1 MFFTPHF
8 GRALSNCSD
17 SILRA
22 PEAPTLARCQ
32 AQGARKGRLRVC
44 RRQQSMF
51 NKLSESAWVF
61 QGARSP
67 IAATW
72 RSGGTHAGAGVGNAC
87 GHIEANQS
95 CGMSRCSCSPGHLC
109 VCFLDARKE
118 DRVPTEKALR
128 DSLPA
133 QLLVSR
139 RPPNG
144 TTSKTRSAFHVCLCQ
159 PFRCLSRFLRTQ
171 QFSMRGEHL
180 ARKPFRG
187 AFADG
192 SRKHKQEQAE

>member
-1 MFFTPHF
+1 MCSTPFPVQHTRHSASLLAVCTSSSPSHTVQGPSNSRCSESTEPKVFTASIKSKSSASQLMFFTPHF

-32 AQGARKGRLRVC
+32 AQGARKGRPRVC

-51 NKLSESAWVF
+51 NKLSKSAWVI

-67 IAATW
+67 IAATR

-95 CGMSRCSCSPGHLC
+95 CGMWRCSCSPGHLC
-109 VCFLDARKE
+109 VCVF
-118 DRVPTEKALR
+118 
-128 DSLPA
+128 
-133 QLLVSR
+133 
-139 RPPNG
+139 
-144 TTSKTRSAFHVCLCQ
+144 
-159 PFRCLSRFLRTQ
+159 FRCAQRRQS
-171 QFSMRGEHL
+171 
-180 ARKPFRG
+180 AN
-187 AFADG
+187 
-192 SRKHKQEQAE
+192 